1 MYKLYELIHITIS
14 FIELFLA
21 LRALFFL
28 IRSDSDHLLVKFTYS
43 ITDPILEV
51 FKGLI
56 SQRQRYKMLWS
67 GYYLDL
73 LPIFALVV
81 FWFIDWLIR
90 IIFVGV

>member
-1 MYKLYELIHITIS
+1 MNKLYSLIHIIIS
-14 FIELFLA
+14 FIQLFLA

-28 IRSDSDHLLVKFTYS
+28 IRSDSEHFLVRFTYT
-43 ITDPILEV
+43 ITDPILEI

-90 IIFVGV
+90 IIFIGI